1 MQLAYRNKRI
11 TGVLT
16 VIPKNCK
23 TFDEEMKNYQADK
36 KRSRRLKL
44 VMGYDRHHFV
54 EPGVCASDLAVF
66 GVETLLHEGKLRK
79 EEIDA
84 IVTVTQSPDYFMPT
98 TGAVI
103 HGRLGLDSHVYCV
116 DISQGCT
123 GYLTGLMEAFSLLDQ
138 PQTRKVLLINVDVLS
153 HKVSKEDRNSYP
165 LIGDAASVTVVE
177 RTEEETR
184 IDGEIRMDGSR
195 HDALMIPAGGFRQPS
210 TPETAVFHEDS
221 EGNRRSLDNL
231 VMKGA
236 DVFNFVQTEMPPLL
250 ASLFARLGVK
260 KEEIDW
266 FLFHQPNKFMV
277 EKLAQ
282 AIDVPLEKMP
292 SNIVTYFGNAS
303 GVTIPTNICYNVGE
317 KLLGHTYKVCLAGF
331 GVGLT
336 WGAMVLE
343 LGQLDFCEMVEF

>member
-16 VIPKNCK
+16 AIPKNCK

-210 TPETAVFHEDS
+210 TPETAVLHEDS

>member
-54 EPGVCASDLAVF
+54 EPGICASDLAVF

-210 TPETAVFHEDS
+210 TPVTAVLHEDS

>member
-184 IDGEIRMDGSR
+184 IDGEIRMDGTR

-210 TPETAVFHEDS
+210 TPETAVLHEDS

>member
-11 TGVLT
+11 IGVLT

-66 GVETLLHEGKLRK
+66 GVEILLHEGKLRK

-210 TPETAVFHEDS
+210 TPETAVLHEDS

-260 KEEIDW
+260 REEIDW

>member
-84 IVTVTQSPDYFMPT
+84 IVMVTQSPDYFMPT

-210 TPETAVFHEDS
+210 TPETAVLHEDS

>member
-54 EPGVCASDLAVF
+54 EPGVCASDLTVF

-210 TPETAVFHEDS
+210 TPETAVLHEDS

>member
-1 MQLAYRNKRI
+1 
-11 TGVLT
+11 
-16 VIPKNCK
+16 
-23 TFDEEMKNYQADK
+23 
-36 KRSRRLKL
+36 
-44 VMGYDRHHFV
+44 
-54 EPGVCASDLAVF
+54 
-66 GVETLLHEGKLRK
+66 
-79 EEIDA
+79 
-84 IVTVTQSPDYFMPT
+84 
-98 TGAVI
+98 
-103 HGRLGLDSHVYCV
+103 
-116 DISQGCT
+116 
-123 GYLTGLMEAFSLLDQ
+123 
-138 PQTRKVLLINVDVLS
+138 
-153 HKVSKEDRNSYP
+153 
-165 LIGDAASVTVVE
+165 
-177 RTEEETR
+177 
-184 IDGEIRMDGSR
+184 MDGSR

-210 TPETAVFHEDS
+210 TPETAVLHEDS

>member
-23 TFDEEMKNYQADK
+23 TFDEEMKNYQADT

-177 RTEEETR
+177 RTEE
-184 IDGEIRMDGSR
+184 
-195 HDALMIPAGGFRQPS
+195 
-210 TPETAVFHEDS
+210 
-221 EGNRRSLDNL
+221 
-231 VMKGA
+231 
-236 DVFNFVQTEMPPLL
+236 
-250 ASLFARLGVK
+250 
-260 KEEIDW
+260 
-266 FLFHQPNKFMV
+266 
-277 EKLAQ
+277 
-282 AIDVPLEKMP
+282 
-292 SNIVTYFGNAS
+292 
-303 GVTIPTNICYNVGE
+303 
-317 KLLGHTYKVCLAGF
+317 
-331 GVGLT
+331 
-336 WGAMVLE
+336 
-343 LGQLDFCEMVEF
+343 

>member
-11 TGVLT
+11 IGVLT

-210 TPETAVFHEDS
+210 TPETAVLHEDS

>member
-210 TPETAVFHEDS
+210 TPETAVLHEDS

>member
-210 TPETAVFHEDS
+210 TPETAVIHEDS

>member
-84 IVTVTQSPDYFMPT
+84 IVTVTHSPDYFMPT

-210 TPETAVFHEDS
+210 TPETAVLHEDS

-260 KEEIDW
+260 REEIDW

>member
-138 PQTRKVLLINVDVLS
+138 PQARKVLLINVDVLS

-210 TPETAVFHEDS
+210 TPETAVLHEDS